1 MRVRNSPVR
10 HLRRVNFMVE
20 FATVGAFPDYS
31 NEGESMGLQHLEPL
45 EPKEPL
51 VTDVFQHLCQST
63 LDECEDPI
71 IVERR
76 LWTVPETAA
85 YFVFGVTTDDQRR
98 RVAPHVHHLR
108 AAVGELINRR
118 LDRSVRKDLLAQR
131 VDAARSEFLLR
142 PWRTADAR
150 RYAALLESEAV
161 WNALPDEY
169 PGPLSE
175 VMAGNL
181 IDISNGWAER
191 HVVFAVEWHGEAI
204 GQARLQ
210 FDSSEFSDAAE
221 ISYWLGMHYW
231 GGGLGTSIVGL
242 FTADCF
248 RRRPHLNRIFAVVLD
263 GNLASMRVLE
273 KAGYRY
279 ESFRYQNVMKAGRR
293 RSSHV
298 FGLCRA
304 DYTTRDGALV

>member
-1 MRVRNSPVR
+1 
-10 HLRRVNFMVE
+10 
-20 FATVGAFPDYS
+20 
-31 NEGESMGLQHLEPL
+31 MGVQHLEPV

-51 VTDVFQHLCQST
+51 VTDVFEHLCQSI
-63 LDECEDPI
+63 LGDCADPMI
-71 IVERR
+71 AEHR

-85 YFVFGVTTDDQRR
+85 HFVFGVTTDDQRR
-98 RVAPHVHHLR
+98 RVAPLIHRLR
-108 AAVGELINRR
+108 TGVGELINRR
-118 LDRSVRKDLLAQR
+118 LDRSVSKGLLAQR
-131 VDAARSEFLLR
+131 VNAARSEFLLR
-142 PWRTADAR
+142 PWRVGDAR

-161 WNALPDEY
+161 WDALPDEY

-175 VMAGNL
+175 AMASNL

-191 HVVFAVEWHGEAI
+191 HVVFAVEWRGEPI

-210 FDSSEFSDAAE
+210 FDSSDFSDAAE
-221 ISYWLGMHYW
+221 ISYWLGVPYW
-231 GGGLGTSIVGL
+231 GRGLGTNIVSL
-242 FTADCF
+242 FTAECF

-263 GNLASMRVLE
+263 GNAASMRVLE

-279 ESFRYQNVMKAGRR
+279 ESFRYQNVVKAGAK

-304 DYTTRDGALV
+304 DYAMPDGSMA